1 MSEAGWK
8 AGESGMNNNCEN
20 GRGER
25 VMKPKCGGKPR
36 GTSTISSY
44 SVFRAY

>member
-20 GRGER
+20 GQAESDETKMREETPGN
-25 VMKPKCGGKPR
+25 VDNQ
-36 GTSTISSY
+36 
-44 SVFRAY
+44 